1 MLNAGKH
8 DVRTL
13 GDGWTVITKD
23 LSLSAQWAHMVLVT
37 NDGFEVLTPWP
48 DQSEEQ
54 QEIF

>member
-1 MLNAGKH
+1 
-8 DVRTL
+8 
-13 GDGWTVITKD
+13 VITKD